1 RGVKAAQ
8 FCVTAF
14 PKLDNEAQFQRLR
27 EKYDPAQFRVRPH
40 IPIILPFTPANLD
53 EIQNVIDHVST
64 ARRSLRPLAISFYKC
79 VERGEYLF
87 GIIEQGREE
96 VVALHTR
103 VAGAQPVPM
112 LQDSPGYE
120 PLLWLFR
127 VPDQVRRSLALAE
140 ANRVGKTLGIIDALS
155 LVRIEPDEEQ
165 KLVSVFPFGVGR
177 VDYYDR
183 FPI

>member
-1 RGVKAAQ
+1 MKAAQ
-8 FCVTAF
+8 FSVTAF

-40 IPIILPFTPANLD
+40 IPIVLPFTPANLD

-103 VAGAQPVPM
+103 IAGAQPVPM
-112 LQDSPGYE
+112 LQDSTGYE
-120 PLLWLFR
+120 PLLRLFR
-127 VPDQVRRSLALAE
+127 IPDQVRRSLALAE

-183 FPI
+183 FPL